1 MHVHECARV
10 AHAGCTSQLN
20 FSEVAGQ
27 DDTHAASARSQA
39 WSGSMRDVHRIFG
52 TVAVLCVFLPTVTS
66 LAAPPM
72 ATVVPALRSLRAP
85 VLRMETPVQ
94 GQQEGTRDPTRVA
107 ALIAVPLAWGTY
119 GPAVKLAYALP
130 HVPPAPVLQALFQS
144 VSFGGLLLAG
154 VLKKGAR
161 DGADADVDKEEEAV
175 SFDMTTLRAG
185 AELGLWLFL
194 GQALQLQGLQRTD
207 AAVAGFLV
215 QLTTIL
221 VPLAEAFL
229 LGRQLSPRLWS
240 ACIAAAAGLSIISG
254 EALFADSGGAMGSSM
269 LIGDGLVAASALL
282 YTTHVIRLGE
292 YAGSIQPLPLARA
305 KAGAQLCYGFL
316 TILTLSASG
325 AVDGGAFGWA
335 GAISPPEAQTLLLV
349 MLWNGLIPS
358 AFTTW
363 AQTYGQAAVSPSA
376 ANVLYSFQPVWNA
389 GIAATILHE
398 QITPSEIA
406 GGAFIILAAILAAGG
421 ESSEPEPK
429 VSQS

>member
-1 MHVHECARV
+1 MCMCMSVLG

>member
-1 MHVHECARV
+1 
-10 AHAGCTSQLN
+10 
-20 FSEVAGQ
+20 
-27 DDTHAASARSQA
+27 
-39 WSGSMRDVHRIFG
+39 MRDVHRIFS
-52 TVAVLCVFLPTVTS
+52 TVAVLCAFLPTVTS

-72 ATVVPALRSLRAP
+72 ATVLPALRSLRAP
-85 VLRMETPVQ
+85 LLMMETPAQ
-94 GQQEGTRDPTRVA
+94 DQEERTRDPTRVA

-161 DGADADVDKEEEAV
+161 DGSNADDDKEEESA

-221 VPLAEAFL
+221 VPLAESFL
-229 LGRQLSPRLWS
+229 LGRQLSPRLWA
-240 ACIAAAAGLSIISG
+240 ACSAAAAGLSIISS
-254 EALFADSGGAMGSSM
+254 EALFADSGGAMGSSV

-325 AVDGGAFGWA
+325 SIDGGAFGWA

-389 GIAATILHE
+389 GIAAMILHE
-398 QITPSEIA
+398 KITPSEIA

-429 VSQS
+429 VSQN

>member
-1 MHVHECARV
+1 
-10 AHAGCTSQLN
+10 
-20 FSEVAGQ
+20 
-27 DDTHAASARSQA
+27 
-39 WSGSMRDVHRIFG
+39 
-52 TVAVLCVFLPTVTS
+52 
-66 LAAPPM
+66 
-72 ATVVPALRSLRAP
+72 
-85 VLRMETPVQ
+85 METPVQ
-94 GQQEGTRDPTRVA
+94 DQEESTRDPSRVA

-154 VLKKGAR
+154 VLKRGAR
-161 DGADADVDKEEEAV
+161 DGDDADEGL

-221 VPLAEAFL
+221 VPLAESVL
-229 LGRQLSPRLWS
+229 LGRQLSPRLWA
-240 ACIAAAAGLSIISG
+240 ACSAAAAGLSIISS
-254 EALFADSGGAMGSSM
+254 EALFADSGGAMGSRV
-269 LIGDGLVAASALL
+269 LVGDGLVAASALL

-305 KAGAQLCYGFL
+305 KAGAQLCYGLL
-316 TILTLSASG
+316 TILTLSATG
-325 AVDGGAFGWA
+325 AIDGGAFGWA
-335 GAISPPEAQTLLLV
+335 GAISTPEAQTLLLV

-389 GIAATILHE
+389 GIAAAVLHE
-398 QITPSEIA
+398 QITTSEIA

-421 ESSEPEPK
+421 DSSKPEPHS
-429 VSQS
+429 SQSGGSNI

>member
-1 MHVHECARV
+1 M
-10 AHAGCTSQLN
+10 N
-20 FSEVAGQ
+20 
-27 DDTHAASARSQA
+27 
-39 WSGSMRDVHRIFG
+39 
-52 TVAVLCVFLPTVTS
+52 TVTLLCFLPAVTS

-72 ATVVPALRSLRAP
+72 GTVVPALAGRAP
-85 VLRMETPVQ
+85 ILRMETPVQ
-94 GQQEGTRDPTRVA
+94 DQEESTRDSSRVA

-154 VLKKGAR
+154 VLKKGTR
-161 DGADADVDKEEEAV
+161 KGDDDNADNTEGL
-175 SFDMTTLRAG
+175 SFDATTLRAG

-221 VPLAEAFL
+221 VPLAESVL
-229 LGRQLSPRLWS
+229 LGRQLSPRLWA
-240 ACIAAAAGLSIISG
+240 ACSAAAAGLSIISS

-269 LIGDGLVAASALL
+269 LVGDGLVAASALL

-305 KAGAQLCYGFL
+305 KAGAQLCYGVL

-325 AVDGGAFGWA
+325 SIDGGAFGWA
-335 GAISPPEAQTLLLV
+335 GAISTPEAQTLLLV

-389 GIAATILHE
+389 GIAATVLHE
-398 QITPSEIA
+398 TITTSEIA

-421 ESSEPEPK
+421 ESSDAEPQ
-429 VSQS
+429 VSQTGN

>member
-1 MHVHECARV
+1 MEMPA
-10 AHAGCTSQLN
+10 
-20 FSEVAGQ
+20 Q
-27 DDTHAASARSQA
+27 DQDE
-39 WSGSMRDVHRIFG
+39 GGRD
-52 TVAVLCVFLPTVTS
+52 L
-66 LAAPPM
+66 
-72 ATVVPALRSLRAP
+72 
-85 VLRMETPVQ
+85 
-94 GQQEGTRDPTRVA
+94 TRVA

-154 VLKKGAR
+154 VLKNGAC
-161 DGADADVDKEEEAV
+161 DGADADDGTEDEGV
-175 SFDMTTLRAG
+175 SFDMTTVRAG

-221 VPLAEAFL
+221 VPLAESFL
-229 LGRQLSPRLWS
+229 LGRQLSPRLWA
-240 ACIAAAAGLSIISG
+240 ACSAAAAGLSIISS
-254 EALFADSGGAMGSSM
+254 EALFADSGGAVAGSSV

-292 YAGSIQPLPLARA
+292 YAGSIEPLPLARA
-305 KAGAQLCYGFL
+305 KAGAQLSYGAL
-316 TILTLSASG
+316 SILALSASG
-325 AVDGGAFGWA
+325 AVEGGAFGWA
-335 GAISPPEAQTLLLV
+335 GAISPPEVQTLLLV
-349 MLWNGLIPS
+349 MLWNGLVPS

-398 QITPSEIA
+398 QITPAELV
-406 GGAFIILAAILAAGG
+406 GGAFIIVAAILAAGS
-421 ESSEPEPK
+421 ESSEPEPR
-429 VSQS
+429 VSQN

>member
-1 MHVHECARV
+1 
-10 AHAGCTSQLN
+10 
-20 FSEVAGQ
+20 
-27 DDTHAASARSQA
+27 
-39 WSGSMRDVHRIFG
+39 
-52 TVAVLCVFLPTVTS
+52 
-66 LAAPPM
+66 M
-72 ATVVPALRSLRAP
+72 AT
-85 VLRMETPVQ
+85 Q
-94 GQQEGTRDPTRVA
+94 GQEEGTRDPEEDTRDPSRVA

-154 VLKKGAR
+154 VLKKGAH
-161 DGADADVDKEEEAV
+161 GADADDDKEEEVV
-175 SFDMTTLRAG
+175 SFDTATLRAG
-185 AELGLWLFL
+185 AELGLWLYI

-221 VPLAEAFL
+221 VPLAESFL
-229 LGRQLSPRLWS
+229 LGRHLSPRLWG
-240 ACIAAAAGLSIISG
+240 ACSAAAAGLSIISS
-254 EALFADSGGAMGSSM
+254 EALFADSGGGAMGSSI

-305 KAGAQLCYGFL
+305 KAGAQLCYGLL
-316 TILTLSASG
+316 TILTLSATGSIDDG
-325 AVDGGAFGWA
+325 ALGWA
-335 GAISPPEAQTLLLV
+335 GAIAPPEAQTILLV

-398 QITPSEIA
+398 RITTSEIA

-421 ESSEPEPK
+421 AGESR
-429 VSQS
+429 QRA

>member
-1 MHVHECARV
+1 MHECASG

>member
-1 MHVHECARV
+1 
-10 AHAGCTSQLN
+10 
-20 FSEVAGQ
+20 
-27 DDTHAASARSQA
+27 
-39 WSGSMRDVHRIFG
+39 MRDVHRIFG

-325 AVDGGAFGWA
+325 SIDGGAFGWA
-335 GAISPPEAQTLLLV
+335 GAISPLEAQTLLLV

-389 GIAATILHE
+389 GIATTILHE

-406 GGAFIILAAILAAGG
+406 GGAFIVLAAILAAGG
-421 ESSEPEPK
+421 ESSEPEPS
-429 VSQS
+429 VSQN

>member
-1 MHVHECARV
+1 VHVHVCASG

>member
-1 MHVHECARV
+1 MEMPAQDQDEGARD
-10 AHAGCTSQLN
+10 L
-20 FSEVAGQ
+20 
-27 DDTHAASARSQA
+27 
-39 WSGSMRDVHRIFG
+39 
-52 TVAVLCVFLPTVTS
+52 
-66 LAAPPM
+66 
-72 ATVVPALRSLRAP
+72 
-85 VLRMETPVQ
+85 
-94 GQQEGTRDPTRVA
+94 TRVA
-107 ALIAVPLAWGTY
+107 ALIAVPLAWGSY

-154 VLKKGAR
+154 VLKNGAR
-161 DGADADVDKEEEAV
+161 DGADADDGTEDEGV
-175 SFDMTTLRAG
+175 SFDMTTVRAG

-221 VPLAEAFL
+221 VPLAESFL
-229 LGRQLSPRLWS
+229 LGRQLSPRLWA
-240 ACIAAAAGLSIISG
+240 ACSAAAAGLSIISS
-254 EALFADSGGAMGSSM
+254 EALFADSGGAVAGSSV

-292 YAGSIQPLPLARA
+292 YAGSIEPLPLARA
-305 KAGAQLCYGFL
+305 KAGAQLSYGFL
-316 TILTLSASG
+316 SILALSTSG
-325 AVDGGAFGWA
+325 AVEGGAFGWA
-335 GAISPPEAQTLLLV
+335 GAISPPEVQTLLLV
-349 MLWNGLIPS
+349 MLWNGLVPS

-398 QITPSEIA
+398 QITPAELV
-406 GGAFIILAAILAAGG
+406 GGAFIIVAAILAAGS
-421 ESSEPEPK
+421 ESSEPEPR
-429 VSQS
+429 VSQN